1 MTHLLLPFNQQDV
14 DGMMR
19 IYCRHGAHHIKRQCI
34 KDLLQTAVVLD
45 HPVLL
50 HAALSAVIHT
60 LQESIH
66 VPTQPPATSIKS
78 TTKKTKTKQT
88 TSNHVDDTLPNA
100 MAIIQQS
107 TAKMAKKSIDLLME
121 MMPVRALCDAAA
133 TSRNTSVLDLV
144 ESMGVLAAQGLY
156 ASLTNPT
163 NNHNVASANETS
175 SKLRHHRTTATTTA
189 TTTDFG
195 STHDINTQLLCL
207 CLQSLAVNGFIHDAH
222 TLHQALIPLV
232 SPVLKTLRTSPS
244 SSSSSSSYHGQHD
257 RKDHNSLSS
266 TSSKGSVDDLAP
278 MMVDILLAH
287 ATREQAGVVWETIVK
302 ELLHVMTSLP
312 SASAASS
319 SSSSSA
325 AAAAQPLQSQPL
337 LLPSVN
343 LLTYIPLVGIY
354 RRACSYYCSLSF
366 SSDSDNNNVSL
377 EFGNH
382 ASSVHELLQLL
393 SSRVQQYACPLSC
406 FLLADTLR
414 VLAKYATS
422 TMAYE
427 ELIKR
432 GLSLPPLTGIS
443 CDSSSNNSTYVS
455 SWSLEGW
462 FLLTGTILHLQRR
475 AGMLLKAPGAMT
487 LIAITHRALLLVSSP
502 EQNDHSSREG
512 FGGGSMEGLGVDDGL
527 LAAISVCMYGLVE
540 CIPYSVHEV
549 FVAMMDDLSD
559 RLLVGGQGNALKGCV
574 INGSRARLAQCVLVA
589 AENAVMHGPGVGKGS
604 SGGGGLIAMAR
615 NVLSR
620 VAVASADEHV
630 LGRGTQVQLSIL
642 ACLQRGIGAVQSR
655 QVKANKKRRGEDV
668 VDATAQVKGL
678 GPGQNDDLDRE
689 RDSLGQ
695 WASTC
700 LNVLA
705 ILVPRL
711 LRGETLEEGDNP
723 FQNTGET
730 KFSSSTQLTGAP
742 CIASKEGWED
752 VAYRAQVGGSA
763 LALIEQLCVC
773 DSPGGSSLPLLGT
786 AVGTLGNLLSAAILV
801 LLNAEGDCVR
811 IMATANAQ
819 AAVVTSSTLSSGG
832 KTKGIVGSKR
842 TVNGEFITKSSAS
855 HVTATVPNPM
865 VMVMIENGLRA
876 GGRALTA
883 CAGSKELQRH
893 AHVLAATVRMHPL
906 RLELT
911 EF

>member
-1 MTHLLLPFNQQDV
+1 
-14 DGMMR
+14 MMR

-78 TTKKTKTKQT
+78 TTKKAKTKQT

-121 MMPVRALCDAAA
+121 MMPVRALCEAAA
-133 TSRNTSVLDLV
+133 TSRNASVLELV

-156 ASLTNPT
+156 ASLTSN
-163 NNHNVASANETS
+163 NVASANETS
-175 SKLRHHRTTATTTA
+175 SKMRHHRTTP
-189 TTTDFG
+189 TTDFG
-195 STHDINTQLLCL
+195 SIRDMNTQLLCL

-222 TLHQALIPLV
+222 TLHQAITPLV
-232 SPVLKTLRTSPS
+232 SPVLKTLRTSSS

-257 RKDHNSLSS
+257 RKDRNSLSF
-266 TSSKGSVDDLAP
+266 TSKRDSVDDLAP

-312 SASAASS
+312 SS

-325 AAAAQPLQSQPL
+325 AASSSSSAAQSWQLQPL
-337 LLPSVN
+337 LLPSIS
-343 LLTYIPLVGIY
+343 LLTYTPLVGIY

-366 SSDSDNNNVSL
+366 TSDSDNHNVPL

-427 ELIKR
+427 ELIKG

-443 CDSSSNNSTYVS
+443 SDISTSISTHVS

-462 FLLTGTILHLQRR
+462 FLLTGTMLHLQRR
-475 AGMLLKAPGAMT
+475 AGMLLKAPGALT
-487 LIAITHRALLLVSSP
+487 LIAITHRALVLVSSLEP
-502 EQNDHSSREG
+502 NEQSSREG
-512 FGGGSMEGLGVDDGL
+512 FGWGSMEGLGVDDGL

-574 INGSRARLAQCVLVA
+574 IDGSRARLAQCVLVA
-589 AENAVMHGPGVGKGS
+589 AENAVMHGPGVGKGN

-655 QVKANKKRRGEDV
+655 QVKASKKRRGEDM
-668 VDATAQVKGL
+668 VDGSAQVKGL
-678 GPGQNDDLDRE
+678 GSGQNDDLDRE

-730 KFSSSTQLTGAP
+730 KFSSSSSTQLTGAP

-786 AVGTLGNLLSAAILV
+786 AVGTFGNLLSAAILV
-801 LLNAEGDCVR
+801 LLNAEDDCVR

-906 RLELT
+906 RLLLT
-911 EF
+911 NRVLTRL